1 MNKFLLS
8 AALVGSL
15 ALGGCA
21 TTTGNPPTTSDP
33 LAQAQQIAVA
43 VCGFLPTIQTVQ
55 NIIVAGAYPAGIPV
69 AQLANLV
76 GNSICAAVTAK
87 AARAGSVPSV
97 NGVPIDGQWVGKSA
111 KRASYNGVQIHGQW
125 VRP

>member
-1 MNKFLLS
+1 MKKFLLS
-8 AALVGSL
+8 TALASAL

-21 TTTGNPPTTSDP
+21 TTAGNPPTTSDP

-55 NIIVAGAYPAGIPV
+55 SIIVAGAYPAGIPISE
-69 AQLANLV
+69 LANLV
-76 GNSICAAVTAK
+76 GNSICTAVMARS
-87 AARAGSVPSV
+87 ARAGAVPTV
-97 NGVPIDGQWVGKSA
+97 NGVPVQGRFVGKSG

-125 VRP
+125 VTR